1 MPKPKS
7 TISRDP
13 YAAQD
18 PYAFIGGPT
27 PKSEEPKPSAVSPVA
42 SSPVKK
48 VITEKITTPFPV
60 GLIERVRNA
69 VYWEPDAT
77 LAGII
82 VEAVEQAIN
91 RMEKERGE
99 AYPPRRNRL
108 RSGRPV
114 GASKSQ

>member
-1 MPKPKS
+1 MGKITMSFEQGRKELLVKMS
-7 TISRDP
+7 ARSRKQP
-13 YAAQD
+13 
-18 PYAFIGGPT
+18 I
-27 PKSEEPKPSAVSPVA
+27 
-42 SSPVKK
+42 KK
-48 VITEKITTPFPV
+48 VISEKITTPFPV
-60 GLIERVRNA
+60 ELIERVRNA

-82 VEAVEQAIN
+82 VEAVEQAID

>member
-27 PKSEEPKPSAVSPVA
+27 PKSEESKFSTASLSP
-42 SSPVKK
+42 PQTIKK

-60 GLIERVRNA
+60 ELIERVRNA

-82 VEAVEQAIN
+82 VEAVEQAID
-91 RMEKERGE
+91 RM
-99 AYPPRRNRL
+99 
-108 RSGRPV
+108 
-114 GASKSQ
+114 